1 MRWMDEVQKGAYDG
15 KINECL
21 KNKSSLSVS
30 VNRSSV
36 QNGTFSSG
44 ESMICYASSKI
55 DQKKKKKTFKV
66 LDALDLQELTKSDQ
80 R

>member
-21 KNKSSLSVS
+21 KNKISLSVS
-30 VNRSSV
+30 GNRSRV
-36 QNGTFSSG
+36 QNDTFSSG

-55 DQKKKKKTFKV
+55 EKKKKQTFKV